1 MLWAQ
6 QGALNVLVLNMKNK
20 KKKFILKIQLF
31 ILKFPLLDSQATT
44 QIYLFISDSPTH
56 AQFSLKCLFLHLCYI
71 HLILE
76 KVKKT

>member
-6 QGALNVLVLNMKNK
+6 QGALNALVLNMKNK
-20 KKKFILKIQLF
+20 KKNKAYSENTV